1 MKIKDK
7 IVQTL
12 ASMTAELLEI
22 GPDFYIIGASAMI
35 LSDIEIGETSD
46 IDILTTEM
54 NSLKLQCSLK
64 AYIDAHVS
72 EKVLTHIAPETKED
86 GLFSSNFAR
95 FNLPLMDVEVMGNL
109 QIKKNN
115 VWQFVYV
122 QEYREIFIG
131 DLIIRIPTMEE
142 QKRILSLFGREK
154 DLKRILVLNQYLS

>member
-1 MKIKDK
+1 M
-7 IVQTL
+7 V
-12 ASMTAELLEI
+12 
-22 GPDFYIIGASAMI
+22 
-35 LSDIEIGETSD
+35 
-46 IDILTTEM
+46 
-54 NSLKLQCSLK
+54 
-64 AYIDAHVS
+64 
-72 EKVLTHIAPETKED
+72 
-86 GLFSSNFAR
+86 LFSSNFAR